1 VRPYNLVKLAHAGIT
16 IPGQVETIAGQ
27 GMPVHN
33 SHKTFGNLIVTYQV
47 NFPKVLNDAKKK
59 QVKELFQGMF

>member
-1 VRPYNLVKLAHAGIT
+1 MRPYNLVKLAHAGIT

-47 NFPKVLNDAKKK
+47 KFPKHLDDGQKLHVK
-59 QVKELFQGMF
+59 QLFEGAF